1 MATKRKGLARGLD
14 GMLAQPEGTAA
25 AAETTPT
32 DEQLVGSAVGQF
44 AMLLNETL
52 PAIDD
57 YHATRM
63 LRMVIAL
70 CQSELK
76 GVHLA

>member
-1 MATKRKGLARGLD
+1 MASKKKGLARGLD

-57 YHATRM
+57 YHAARM
-63 LRMVIAL
+63 LRQMISL
-70 CQSELK
+70 CQSELR
-76 GVHLA
+76 GANLA